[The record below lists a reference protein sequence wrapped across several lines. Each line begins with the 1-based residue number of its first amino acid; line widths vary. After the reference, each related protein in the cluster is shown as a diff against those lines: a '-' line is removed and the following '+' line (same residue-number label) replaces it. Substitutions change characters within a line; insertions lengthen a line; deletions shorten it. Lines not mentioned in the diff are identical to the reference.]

1 MNVLS
6 LFDGIGCGRV
16 ALTRAGVQINQYFS
30 SEIDPYAIKIASK
43 NSPAYCNL
51 GDVRDVAQLVESG
64 ALGQIDL
71 LIGGSPCQGFSYAG
85 KQLAFNDPRST
96 LFFEFVKI
104 LNILKQQNPNLKFM
118 LENVKMKEEHKN
130 IITSMLGVQPV
141 RINSALVSAQN
152 RVRDYWCNWTVSQPA
167 DRGIVLRDILEDTG
181 DGLIKDHGEMK
192 LRNDKAMCLDANYHK
207 GADNHGQR
215 TMVFVAG
222 LDKGLRLDDGKK
234 LSRNY
239 REGSRI
245 YSPEGK
251 AATLTAQAKGGE
263 GGYTGLY
270 GESAISYRKLTP
282 IECERLQGLPDDY
295 TAGGSNTR
303 RYCALGNGWQVDT
316 VEHIFREMQR

>member
-30 SEIDPYAIKIASK
+30 SEIDKHTIKVASK

-51 GDVRDVAQLVESG
+51 GDVRNVAQLIETG
-64 ALGQIDL
+64 MLGSIDL
-71 LIGGSPCQGFSYAG
+71 LIGGSPCQGFSFAG
-85 KQLAFNDPRST
+85 QQLAFNDPRSV

-104 LNILKQQNPNLKFM
+104 LSLLRKQNPNLKFM
-118 LENVKMKEEHKN
+118 LENVRMKKQHSDV
-130 IITSMLGVQPV
+130 ITSLLGVQPV
-141 RINSALVSAQN
+141 RINSALVCAQN
-152 RVRDYWCNWTVSQPA
+152 RVRDYWCNWTVSQPT
-167 DRGIVLRDILEDTG
+167 DRGIVLRDILEDAG
-181 DGLIKDHGEMK
+181 DGFIKDRDEMK
-192 LRNDKAMCLDANYHK
+192 VRNDKAMCLDANYHK

-215 TMVFVAG
+215 TLIFVGG

-239 REGSRI
+239 RDGSRI
-245 YSPEGK
+245 YSTKGK
-251 AATLTAQAKGGE
+251 AAALTAQAKGGE

-270 GESAISYRKLTP
+270 GEDTITYRKLTP
-282 IECERLQGLPDDY
+282 VECERLQGLPDDY
-295 TAGGSNTR
+295 TAGVSATQ
-303 RYCALGNGWQVDT
+303 RYRALGNGWQVDT